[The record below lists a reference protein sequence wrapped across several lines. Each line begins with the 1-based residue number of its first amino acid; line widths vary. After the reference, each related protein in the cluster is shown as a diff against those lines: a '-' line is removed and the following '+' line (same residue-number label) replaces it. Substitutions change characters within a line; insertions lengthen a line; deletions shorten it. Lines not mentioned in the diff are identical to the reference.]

1 MINFKSCDR
10 TGWFL
15 DSVNRRM
22 MTGVLVEHILLDF
35 HNKLRSTHTLGSIV
49 QHLFN
54 FVLFQL
60 QITSIKNKFIMIF
73 QASMKANFKS
83 DIIELTV
90 VHRLFDFHDKSLP

>member
-1 MINFKSCDR
+1 MYQADIKVLMINFKSCDR

-22 MTGVLVEHILLDF
+22 MTGVLVEHVLLDF

-49 QHLFN
+49 QHF
-54 FVLFQL
+54 FLFQL

-73 QASMKANFKS
+73 QANMKVNFKS
-83 DIIELTV
+83 DMQL
-90 VHRLFDFHDKSLP
+90 